1 MIERIITPRTTL
13 FTAVLG
19 LILLTGIAIA
29 DQHPIR
35 TIFVEASWYACG
47 VFATWLFAIK
57 R

>member
-19 LILLTGIAIA
+19 LILLTSIAIA

-35 TIFVEASWYACG
+35 MIFVEASWYACG

>member
-1 MIERIITPRTTL
+1 MIERIITLRTTL

-19 LILLTGIAIA
+19 VSLLIGIAIV

-35 TIFVEASWYACG
+35 MIFVEASWYACG